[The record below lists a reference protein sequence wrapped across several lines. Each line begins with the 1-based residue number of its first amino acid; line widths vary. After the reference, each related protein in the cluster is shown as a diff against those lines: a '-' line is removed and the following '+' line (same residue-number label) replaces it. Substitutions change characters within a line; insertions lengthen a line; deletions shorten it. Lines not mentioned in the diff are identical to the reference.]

1 MTLFALLHPVAL
13 LGVFFSPS
21 DAFVPTRSFVRL
33 SYTLQALPSIEDLKN
48 DGFMQQIS
56 HAVELVDLIDAPD
69 TDQSELTEMI
79 KAQLSHSN
87 GIRGFFA
94 NYLTMDGP
102 ADLEQ
107 VPTPVLSAMYSIED
121 QSDLVSL
128 SCMNVIMPTA
138 MSTMH
143 QEAELQENSRK
154 TAVRGIK
161 ILLALNSNAEVGL
174 NAKAIHAAATCS
186 GDGDGYANPALVT
199 VS

>member
-1 MTLFALLHPVAL
+1 
-13 LGVFFSPS
+13 
-21 DAFVPTRSFVRL
+21 
-33 SYTLQALPSIEDLKN
+33 
-48 DGFMQQIS
+48 MQQIS
-56 HAVELVDLIDAPD
+56 HAVELINLIDDPN

-102 ADLEQ
+102 ADLKQ
-107 VPTPVLSAMYSIED
+107 VPKPVLSAMSSIED

-143 QEAELQENSRK
+143 DEAELQENSRK
-154 TAVRGIK
+154 TAMRGIK
-161 ILLALNSNAEVGL
+161 ILLALHSNAEVGL
-174 NAKAIHAAATCS
+174 NAKAIHAAATRS
-186 GDGDGYANPALVT
+186 GDGDDSDANPALVK
-199 VS
+199 VSYVDL